1 MNNNI
6 QIFLGQM
13 ILHSQKE
20 INVIV
25 YIIGK
30 KKTLIIS
37 TRQNVNKIWNFKIDV
52 CVMFKMKYWI
62 NRMHCNIYSQQI
74 R

>member
-37 TRQNVNKIWNFKIDV
+37 TRQNVNKI
-52 CVMFKMKYWI
+52 
-62 NRMHCNIYSQQI
+62 
-74 R
+74 